1 MTTLPIVYTI
11 KEVAW
16 IFRISTRRLRHLIR
30 EGEIKSISM
39 GTRHQVIPRSE
50 VERYLGQDLRF
61 VDLTGLGFVQKQKQP
76 NTYKPKVRFVK

>member
-1 MTTLPIVYTI
+1 
-11 KEVAW
+11 
-16 IFRISTRRLRHLIR
+16 
-30 EGEIKSISM
+30 M

>member
-1 MTTLPIVYTI
+1 LTNLPVVYTK

-16 IFRISTRRLRHLIR
+16 IFRISTRRLSHLIR
-30 EGEIKSISM
+30 EGEIKTITL
-39 GTRHQVIPRSE
+39 GKNHQVIPRSE

-61 VDLTGLGFVQKQKQP
+61 VDLSGLGFVQKQKQP